1 MGAILP
7 EMPASLKALLEIEG
21 KCLASDEEVGARP
34 GTGPIIGVFDSG
46 FGGLTVLKALLRRMP
61 KARFVFLGDTARLP
75 YGSKSRRTIARYAA
89 ESAQFLVNEQGAE
102 FLVIACNTASALAL
116 DAIQE
121 AVPVPVLGVIE
132 PGAAAASASSET
144 KDVLV
149 IATEATVASHAYAA
163 ACRAQGLRGVEK
175 ACPLL
180 VPLVEEGWIEHP
192 VTAEVVEIY
201 LHEVL
206 EQAGAA
212 GQSPDTLVLGCTHYP
227 LLRRVFEQAVPEGMR
242 IIDSAEATADEAAR
256 LVSQVRKNGIANG
269 IALPG
274 LRSETW
280 GTPSLVLEASP
291 RIRCFATDSVEK
303 FERLGTRFLGL
314 PVGRVELVDLGG

>member
-1 MGAILP
+1 LSERRETWEEIL
-7 EMPASLKALLEIEG
+7 ELGQSTD
-21 KCLASDEEVGARP
+21 S
-34 GTGPIIGVFDSG
+34 GPVIGVFDSG

-61 KARFVFLGDTARLP
+61 DARFVFLGDTARLP

-89 ESAQFLVNEQGAE
+89 ESAQFLVNQQGAE

-132 PGAAAASASSET
+132 PGAAAAAASSAT

-192 VTAEVVEIY
+192 VTAEVVRIY
-201 LHEVL
+201 LSEVL
-206 EQAGAA
+206 AEARAA
-212 GQSPDTLVLGCTHYP
+212 GHAPDTLVLGCTHYP
-227 LLRRVFEQAVPEGMR
+227 LLRAVFEHAVPEGMR
-242 IIDSAEATADEAAR
+242 IIDSAEATAEQAAR
-256 LVSQVRKNGIANG
+256 QV
-269 IALPG
+269 LQ
-274 LRSETW
+274 LSE
-280 GTPSLVLEASP
+280 PKAEISMPE
-291 RIRCFATDSVEK
+291 IRCFATDSVEK
-303 FERLGTRFLGL
+303 FEQLGSRFLGL
-314 PVGRVELVDLGG
+314 PVGKVELVDLGG